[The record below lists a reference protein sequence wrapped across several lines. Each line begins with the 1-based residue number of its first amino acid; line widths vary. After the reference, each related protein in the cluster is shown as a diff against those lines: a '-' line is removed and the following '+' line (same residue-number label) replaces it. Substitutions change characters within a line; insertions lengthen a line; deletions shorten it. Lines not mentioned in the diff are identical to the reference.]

1 MAALSDKT
9 SPAPAGAPDST
20 LSRATAPHPPPP
32 GEGEHG
38 PEERR
43 AARRFLLTVL
53 ALIVAGAGV
62 LAGGHMALA
71 AIGRLPDPPLTATWC
86 IDEKLSALRDVSLE
100 DRTLLAVGSSA
111 TWRNLDMP
119 LIAAR
124 LEGGRVYNA
133 APCYL
138 HIDQTAFLANF
149 LLSRAPQVEAVVAVV
164 APRDFEACPAEA
176 TAFFDPALADA
187 YFSGLVPFWLP
198 YVTGFRPL
206 YLARAAAG
214 SLDGAPLGPDAV
226 AEDGLGSSILRK
238 PHVWRPAPVFDEDCY
253 AGLAE
258 LERVVTARGAR
269 LVLATLPVMP
279 EWRQSFDPD
288 GQVVEAWMRRM
299 RETLR
304 HPDTLL
310 VDGRALAWD
319 DERFADPV
327 HLRYPHHTAFT
338 DMILQA
344 MVARAPAEARSPQAH
359 SSPAPASQAGG

>member
-1 MAALSDKT
+1 MPNEASPDPRSALA
-9 SPAPAGAPDST
+9 PAPASAAS
-20 LSRATAPHPPPP
+20 PHPPPP
-32 GEGEHG
+32 DEGRHG
-38 PEERR
+38 PEENR

-53 ALIVAGAGV
+53 ALILAGAGM

-71 AIGRLPDPPLTATWC
+71 AMGRLPDPPLTATWC
-86 IDEKLSALRDVSLE
+86 IDEKLAALREVALE

-119 LIAAR
+119 LVAAR
-124 LEGGRVYNA
+124 TGSTRVYNA

-138 HIDQTAFLANF
+138 HIDQTAFLTDF
-149 LLSRAPQVEAVVAVV
+149 LLERAPGVETVLAVL
-164 APRDFEACPAEA
+164 APRDFEACPADA
-176 TAFFDPALADA
+176 TAFFDTALADA
-187 YFSGLVPFWLP
+187 YISGLVPSWLP

-214 SLDGAPLGPDAV
+214 SLDGAPLPPEAV

-238 PHVWRPAPVFDEDCY
+238 PHLWRPAPSFDEHCY
-253 AGLAE
+253 AGLAA

-279 EWRQSFDPD
+279 EWRERFDPD
-288 GQVVEAWMRRM
+288 GRLVEHWMRRM

-304 HPDTLL
+304 EPDTLL
-310 VDGRALAWD
+310 VDGRALAWED
-319 DERFADPV
+319 GRFADPV

-338 DMILQA
+338 DLILRA
-344 MVARAPAEARSPQAH
+344 MDAPP
-359 SSPAPASQAGG
+359 PPGPQAGG